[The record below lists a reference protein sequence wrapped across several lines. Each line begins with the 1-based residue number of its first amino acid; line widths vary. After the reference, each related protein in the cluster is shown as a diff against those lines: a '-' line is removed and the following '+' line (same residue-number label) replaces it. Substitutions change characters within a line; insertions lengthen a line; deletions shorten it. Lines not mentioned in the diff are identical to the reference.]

1 MIIQM
6 ENPTPSLDQR
16 MAAFRQRCLESGLA
30 VTHQRTVIYEEL
42 AASLQHPSPEM
53 IYDRVKSKI
62 PAISLA
68 TVYKS
73 IRTFAELG
81 LLREVNPF
89 TESQRWDANLD
100 PHHHLICTS
109 CKSVTDIPASAIAP
123 VEWQAPL
130 PGDFRVQRLSVEV
143 LGLCAACVL
152 AAASE

>member
-1 MIIQM
+1 M
-6 ENPTPSLDQR
+6 ENLTPNTEER

-30 VTHQRTVIYEEL
+30 ITHQRTVIYEEL
-42 AASLQHPSPEM
+42 AASHLHPSPEM

-89 TESQRWDANLD
+89 TESQRWDANLE

-109 CKSVTDIPASAIAP
+109 CKSVTDIPESAVAP
-123 VEWQAPL
+123 IQLQAPL
-130 PGDFRVQRLSVEV
+130 PGAFLVRRLSVEV
-143 LGLCAACVL
+143 LGLCAACCG
-152 AAASE
+152 AAATSQSE